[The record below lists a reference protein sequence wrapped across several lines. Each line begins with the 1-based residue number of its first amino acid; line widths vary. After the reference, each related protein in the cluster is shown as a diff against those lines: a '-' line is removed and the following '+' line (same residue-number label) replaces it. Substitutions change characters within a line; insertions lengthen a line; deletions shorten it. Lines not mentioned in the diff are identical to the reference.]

1 MSELGDAPAPG
12 GETAAADTGD
22 AGGEVVSYETALAEA
37 SKEWRPEGDEPEG
50 EAASEEGNEPEAKAD
65 DEGEKPKKE
74 PEAKKDEKKDDEK
87 PEGEPSKLFAAI
99 ARERKKVKERL
110 ADVEAREKALGD
122 VGEKAKAFD
131 NVRKRIHEDPYGL
144 LLESGGEELVN
155 KFLSQTVEGAKSPA
169 ELEVQKLRREM
180 QEKEAKAKQAEEA
193 AMVQR
198 HQQLIR
204 TEVEKAG
211 EKFDLV
217 NSLGEHDAVY
227 QLIIAYHAKH
237 GHLLPVEDAAQIVEK
252 GLTERLS
259 KSKKFGAREAVKPP
273 QARNGTPPPKR
284 SNTTLSSVAAGE
296 VPPADDD
303 GPTDERE
310 RVAWALR
317 LANAG

>member
-1 MSELGDAPAPG
+1 MSEVGDAPAPG
-12 GETAAADTGD
+12 GDTAAAETGD
-22 AGGEVVSYETALAEA
+22 AGGDVVSYEQALAEA
-37 SKEWRPEGDEPEG
+37 SKDWKPEGDEPEG
-50 EAASEEGNEPEAKAD
+50 EAAPEEGKEAEAKA
-65 DEGEKPKKE
+65 EGEGDKPKKE
-74 PEAKKDEKKDDEK
+74 PEAKKDEKKDDDK

-99 ARERKKVKERL
+99 ARERRKVKERL
-110 ADVEAREKALGD
+110 AEVEAREKALGD

-144 LLESGGEELVN
+144 LMEAGGEALVS
-155 KFLSQTVEGAKSPA
+155 KLLEQTVASEKSPA
-169 ELEVQKLRREM
+169 EQRVERLERELR
-180 QEKEAKAKQAEEA
+180 EKEARAKQAEEA

-198 HQQLIR
+198 HQQLIKS
-204 TEVEKAG
+204 EVEKAG

-237 GHLLPVEDAAQIVEK
+237 NHLLPVEDAAEIVEK